1 VNHFRGP
8 VLRLGGHAFD
18 DSHPV
23 VMGIVNPTP
32 DSFYDGGRAYRHDDA
47 LRLVEAHVAGG
58 ADVVDVGGVRAGP
71 GRPVDADEE
80 KRRTIGLVAR
90 VAEEF
95 PDTVVSID
103 TWRPEVA
110 RAAVEAGAKLIN
122 DAWGYD
128 PRMPEVASA
137 HGVGLVCTHT
147 ANAVPREYT
156 FRFRY
161 ADLLGEVRSELV
173 RRAEQAD
180 ALGVPRAGILIDPSH
195 DFAKNT
201 WHSLE
206 LTRRLAELVQTGWP
220 VLVSVSNKDFI
231 GEALGLAKDQR
242 LEGTLATIAICAWLG
257 ARVFR
262 VHDVRESRRALDMV
276 ATIRGSRVPAKTLR
290 ALM

>member
-1 VNHFRGP
+1 VTVPRPP
-8 VLRLGGHAFD
+8 VVRLGGRAFD
-18 DSHPV
+18 DAHPV

-32 DSFYDGGRAYRHDDA
+32 DSFYDGGRAYRRDDA
-47 LRLVEAHVAGG
+47 LRLVEAHVAAG
-58 ADVVDVGGVRAGP
+58 ADVVDIGGVRAGP
-71 GRPVDADEE
+71 GRPVDTDEE
-80 KRRTIGLVAR
+80 KRRTVGLVALA
-90 VAEEF
+90 AEEF

-110 RAAVEAGAKLIN
+110 QAAVEAGARLIN

-128 PRMPEVASA
+128 PRMPEVAGA
-137 HGVGLVCTHT
+137 HDVGLVCTHT

-156 FRFRY
+156 LRFRY
-161 ADLLGEVRSELV
+161 ADLVGEVRSELV
-173 RRAEQAD
+173 RRAERAEE
-180 ALGVPRAGILIDPSH
+180 LGVPRAGILIDPSH

-206 LTRRLAELVQTGWP
+206 LTRRLGELVDTGWP

-231 GEALGLAKDQR
+231 GEALGVAKDQR
-242 LEGTLATIAICAWLG
+242 LEGTLATIAVCAWLG

-262 VHDVRESRRALDMV
+262 VHHVRESRRALDMV
-276 ATIRGSRVPAKTLR
+276 ATIQGSRLPVKTLR